1 MIIKEFSNEEYL
13 ISSDPNKLQMDVIH
27 KFLTNS
33 YWAKGISLATV
44 IKSVKNSYCF
54 GVYKDNTQ
62 IGFAR
67 LITDY
72 STFAFLA
79 DVFIIEQHRGKG
91 LSKWLMKIIMDFPEL
106 QGLRSWMLKT
116 ADAHGLYEQFGFGK
130 PKFPERVM
138 EYSGLKNGYTQK

>member
-1 MIIKEFSNEEYL
+1 MIIKEFAKEGYL

-33 YWAKGISLATV
+33 YWAKGISLETV

-91 LSKWLMKIIMDFPEL
+91 LSKWLMKIIMDLPEL
-106 QGLRSWMLKT
+106 QGLRTWMLKT
-116 ADAHGLYEQFGFGK
+116 KDAHGLYEQFGFAK
-130 PKFPERVM
+130 PKFPGRVM
-138 EYSGLKNGYTQK
+138 EFSGLKNGYTQK

>member
-1 MIIKEFSNEEYL
+1 MTKKEFSKEGYL
-13 ISSDPNKLQMDVIH
+13 ISSDPSKLQIEVIH

-33 YWAKGISLATV
+33 YRAKGVPLGTV

-54 GVYKDNTQ
+54 GVYKDNAQ

-72 STFAFLA
+72 STFAYLA
-79 DVFIIEQHRGKG
+79 DVFIIEQYRGKG
-91 LSKWLMKIIMDFPEL
+91 LSKWLMQIIMKLPEL

-116 ADAHGLYEQFGFGK
+116 ADAHGLYEQFGFDK

-138 EYSGLKNGYTQK
+138 EYSGLKNGYFQK